1 VREEQEPN
9 TPVTAV
15 VGLVFAILLF
25 VVVVVLQAYFYRAEE
40 AENVRK
46 AVVVAPEELSQLRA
60 QQQERL
66 HSYKIID
73 PKKGVIAIPINLA
86 MKLLV
91 RDGGRAPWP
100 EVQPPAVPAPGP
112 TPPAVAKR

>member
-1 VREEQEPN
+1 MREEQEPN
-9 TPVTAV
+9 TSATAV

-46 AVVVAPEELSQLRA
+46 AVAVAPEELSQLRV

-66 HSYKIID
+66 HSYKIMD
-73 PKKGVIAIPINLA
+73 PQKGVIAIPIDRA
-86 MKLLV
+86 MKLFV
-91 RDGGRAPWP
+91 RDGGKAPWP
-100 EVQPPAVPAPGP
+100 EVQPPAVPAPSP
-112 TPPAVAKR
+112 SPAAVAKR